1 MEIYYTSDTHSYVYP
16 TDYVSREDKAAGYM
30 VLSSM
35 FKDDALKIDGGD
47 VLQGSPLVRFEMK
60 SGNSPLMA
68 AKAFNAAG
76 LDVFVPGNHDFDFG
90 YEMLRS
96 FTSSLDA
103 EVVCA
108 NLHDEMGFLKIKPYT
123 VIEKDGVKAF
133 ITGAVTD
140 YVNVWDKDKLGGL
153 RITDSVNA
161 LKEVLKEKDAAA
173 ADFRIC
179 IYHGGFGNERGA
191 IRENRADE
199 IIPLGFD
206 YLLTGHQHQVI
217 EPRTEGR
224 TTVLQTGWRGEWAAE
239 LSLQIDGSHSERMI
253 RCSSSL
259 PLSPSMATFAA
270 QCSEENEAVASLS
283 DVIGHVD
290 GVLEDRGYVES
301 ALYGSSLADFICDIE
316 LKLTG
321 ADVAVAALANNFT
334 SVGPDVTLSA
344 VLASYPFTNTMV
356 LLRMRAGDLREAME
370 RSAEYID
377 IIDGVPAVSPSFA
390 PGKNERYN
398 FDLYRG
404 LDYAFDYRKEKGS
417 RVVRMERNGVD
428 LLANPDTLLLVA
440 VNGYRAT
447 GSGGHVAYR
456 RGELVRSF
464 SEDMQD
470 LMIDSLSSFSL
481 KVPSPSSF
489 RSYF

>member
-1 MEIYYTSDTHSYVYP
+1 MKVYFTSDTHSYLFP
-16 TDYVSREDKAAGYM
+16 TDYIHPGVIDMGYAHLASAFEDGSV
-30 VLSSM
+30 VL
-35 FKDDALKIDGGD
+35 DGGD
-47 VLQGSPLVRFEMK
+47 VLQGSPLIRHALRK
-60 SGNSPLMA
+60 GSSILPPA
-68 AKAFNAAG
+68 SAFNAAG
-76 LDVFVPGNHDFDFG
+76 LDVFTPGNHDFDFG
-90 YEMLRS
+90 YEALS
-96 FTSSLDA
+96 SLLSSLDA
-103 EVVCA
+103 AAVAA
-108 NLHDEMGFLKIKPYT
+108 NVEDERGELGIERHA
-123 VIEKDGVKAF
+123 VIERGGIRLFV
-133 ITGAVTD
+133 TGAVTD
-140 YVNVWDKDKLGGL
+140 YVNIWNPGL
-153 RITDSVNA
+153 KGVRITDSVEA
-161 LKEVLKEKDAAA
+161 LRRETEAMKAIPH
-173 ADFRIC
+173 DFSIC

-217 EPRTEGR
+217 EPRAEGR

-239 LSLQIDGSHSERMI
+239 LSLQRDGSHSERMI

-259 PLSPSMATFAA
+259 PLSPAMATFAA

-316 LKLTG
+316 LRLTG

-334 SVGPDVTLSA
+334 SIGPDVTLSA

-377 IIDGVPAVSPSFA
+377 IIDGTPAVSPSFA

-417 RVVRMERNGVD
+417 RVVRMERNGMD
-428 LLANPDTLLLVA
+428 LLASPDTRLLVA
-440 VNGYRAT
+440 VNCYRAT
-447 GSGGHVAYR
+447 GSGGHDAYR

-470 LMIDSLSSFSL
+470 LMIESLSSFSVQ
-481 KVPSPSSF
+481 VPKPSSF